1 MKIPSIHKFHIPVMG
16 TGFTIDT
23 PLKVAKYGI
32 SSVVSLV
39 DDVLIEKMRKYY
51 CEKSNRDYSPIAKSD
66 IDHRA
71 KRITAYLNLLDE
83 LIDEQ
88 VKDMKEDN
96 FSEGSE
102 LNKYFEI
109 LSDSEQ
115 IKQDFLKFKSGTSE
129 DAETLKAKLKE
140 SIIRGSIDVNIMTK
154 LDKDNYSKG
163 EKLPSIYSDAL
174 SALRGFANS
183 TIQAGI
189 VFSAGLN
196 NRLYSY
202 VENFKDFFPDS
213 KNNLKKKVIIKV
225 SDYRSALTQG
235 KFLARKGI
243 WVSEFRIESGLNCGG
258 HAFATDGFLI
268 GPVLQEFKEKRA
280 ELLEN
285 LYKGF
290 SKGLKKRNPDCHVP
304 TLEDLPIRITVQ
316 GGLTS
321 AAEHKLLFDLYDI
334 DSTGWGTPFL
344 LSPEVTSVDD
354 KTLERLR
361 SAEDK
366 DVFMSNSSPLNVIFQ
381 NLKNSLSEEE
391 RVKRIES
398 GKPGSPCPKGYL
410 SFNTEFTERPICT
423 ASSKF
428 QKLKLEEIN
437 SADLSNVEKEKAIQ
451 NVYDKS
457 CICHELGG
465 GALIKNGISTED
477 KIKTAVCPGPSL
489 SIFSKI
495 VSLKEMTSHIYG
507 KIDITDNSHNPG
519 MFMTELRLYIEEL
532 GNKISNS
539 INKSSEKELK
549 EIKTFYSNLSKGIE
563 YYHDLAKNIFTT
575 ESKYSEIMKNEL
587 NHLSSTLDE
596 LLSKNGLKESLAI
609 A

>member
-23 PLKVAKYGI
+23 PLKVARYGI

-39 DDVLIEKMRKYY
+39 DDVLIEKMRKFY
-51 CEKSNRDYSPIAKSD
+51 CEKFNKDYTPISKSD

-88 VKDMKEDN
+88 IKEMKNDN

-102 LNKYFEI
+102 LSKYFEI
-109 LSDSEQ
+109 LPDSEEL
-115 IKQDFLKFKSGTSE
+115 KRDFLRLKAGNVD
-129 DAETLKAKLKE
+129 DAEKLKSKLKE
-140 SIIRGSIDVNIMTK
+140 SIVQGSIDVNIMTK

-290 SKGLKKRNPDCHVP
+290 SKGLKKRDPECKVP
-304 TLEDLPIRITVQ
+304 SLDELPIRITVQ

-321 AAEHKLLFDLYDI
+321 ATEHKLLFDHYDI

-361 SAEDK
+361 AASDK

-381 NLKNSLSEEE
+381 NLKNSPSEEE
-391 RVKRIES
+391 RIERIES

-437 SADLSNVEKEKAIQ
+437 SSDLGENEKNKAIQ

-477 KIKTAVCPGPSL
+477 QIKTAVCPGPSL

-507 KIDITDNSHNPG
+507 KIDIADNSHNPG

-587 NHLSSTLDE
+587 SHLSSTLDE
-596 LLSKNGLKESLAI
+596 MLVKNGLKESLTLA
-609 A
+609 